1 MNVSALPDQVQYAPE
16 ATSLVR
22 FPLALNL
29 GITGHRP
36 NRLPA
41 DVAPIRARLTHVL
54 RRIGAEFAG
63 LTAGEQRLRLVD
75 SLALGADVMAA
86 DLALEQGF
94 ELDVCLPFERHE
106 YACDFAD
113 LADRAHFDALLGRAS
128 RVIEL
133 PGSRASQNA
142 AYEAAGLTMLSL
154 SDLVVAVWDGGQTA
168 GRGGTAEIVARAV
181 EDNIPVIHIPTQPA
195 GAVDIVWAG
204 LADAPMGRQSLWMAP
219 RFAFDANVGRLVAIL
234 AASGKLP

>member
-16 ATSLVR
+16 AISLVR
-22 FPLALNL
+22 LPLALNL

-41 DVAPIRARLTHVL
+41 DVAPIRARLAQVL
-54 RRIGAEFAG
+54 RRIGVELEG
-63 LTAGEQRLRLVD
+63 LTAGEQRLCLLD

-106 YACDFAD
+106 YARDFEV
-113 LADRAHFDALLGRAS
+113 LADRIHFESLLEQAS
-128 RVIEL
+128 RIIEL

-142 AYEAAGLTMLSL
+142 AYEAAGLAMLSQ
-154 SDLVVAVWDGGQTA
+154 SDLVIAVWNGERAA
-168 GRGGTAEIVARAV
+168 GRGGTADIVARAV
-181 EDNIPVIHIPTQPA
+181 EDNIPVIHIPTDSA
-195 GAVDIVWAG
+195 RAVEIVWAG
-204 LADAPMGRQSLWMAP
+204 LADAPVGRQSLWMVP
-219 RFAFDANVGRLVAIL
+219 RFAFDANVARLVAML
-234 AASGKLP
+234 AAKGMVP